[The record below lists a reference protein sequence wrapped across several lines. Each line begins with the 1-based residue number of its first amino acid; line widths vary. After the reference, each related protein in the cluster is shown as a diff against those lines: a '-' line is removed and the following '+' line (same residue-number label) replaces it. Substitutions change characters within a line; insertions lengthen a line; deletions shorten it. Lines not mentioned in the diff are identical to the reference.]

1 MSSVAEDVA
10 SIIVDR
16 QNADFIRA
24 LMAAAEHFL
33 DPAFEGEVAER
44 LRTRP
49 DLVAAW
55 ATYSADQRWTP
66 AAYVAGSEAGWYDAG
81 YQGVVQHPDEA
92 AAVADFI
99 DRTADYLC
107 ANRVEIPMEPPRDR

>member
-1 MSSVAEDVA
+1 MSTVAEDVA

-24 LMAAAEHFL
+24 LMAAAEHFI
-33 DPAFEGEVAER
+33 DPGFEGELAER
-44 LRTRP
+44 LRARS
-49 DLVAAW
+49 DLVAGW

-66 AAYVAGSEAGWYDAG
+66 AAYVTGTEAGWYDAG
-81 YQGVVQHPDEA
+81 YQDVVQHPDES

-99 DRTADYLC
+99 HRTADYLY
-107 ANRVEIPMEPPRDR
+107 ANRVEIPSEPPRDH